1 MGCCPSFHGIDLLPH
16 TGYSGNENEK
26 SDERNEK
33 SIELGV
39 SDSSEMSTRASDDP
53 PPDFDRM
60 LEELE
65 RRKPRPPSPEP
76 PKFSFR
82 RQDRIV
88 FRD

>member
-26 SDERNEK
+26 SERNEK
-33 SIELGV
+33 SIELGA
-39 SDSSEMSTRASDDP
+39 SDSSDTRASDDP

>member
-16 TGYSGNENEK
+16 TGYSGNGNEK
-26 SDERNEK
+26 SEKSEKNEK

-39 SDSSEMSTRASDDP
+39 SETSTRASDDP